1 MPLMPK
7 RVKWRKQQRGTI
19 GGIATR
25 GFTVAYGSHGLQSL
39 DRGGIT
45 AAQIEAARVSA
56 TRALHGST
64 GRLYIRV
71 FPHKPITATAEETR
85 MGTGKGDIAYWAA
98 VVRPGTILFEIG
110 GTSEEVTRKA
120 FNRMSH
126 KLSIKTKL
134 IRRREAL

>member
-7 RVKWRKQQRGTI
+7 RVKWRKQQRGSI
-19 GGIATR
+19 GAVATR
-25 GFTVAYGSHGLQSL
+25 GHTVAYGSHGLQSL
-39 DRGGIT
+39 ERGWVT
-45 AAQIEAARVSA
+45 AAQIEAARVSG
-56 TRALHGST
+56 TRALHGSA

-110 GTSEEVTRKA
+110 GAPDEVARKA

-126 KLSIKTKL
+126 KLPVKTKL
-134 IRRREAL
+134 LRRREAL